1 MKITKREYA
10 IFIPSYWRADNVKT
24 VDSLRKCWYTGEI
37 YIVCSDDDASL
48 EEYKKNFWSNVRVFN
63 KEEYWE
69 KTDTVDSF
77 KSMKTVLYARNAIWD
92 IAKQCWYE
100 YFWVFDDDY
109 TAFNFR
115 RPQWWKLKAKNITN
129 MDYILDCML
138 EYYKKTPF
146 KSIAMWQAGDFIWWV
161 WNALVKWPKRKV
173 MNSFLLSQERRFWYK
188 WTMNDDVTTYTY
200 YWIKWDLFLTVQK
213 VSLIQW
219 LTQQNAWWLTD
230 IYLDKWTYVKSFY
243 TVIVAPSCCKV
254 CMMWNVN
261 KRIHHKMLYTFAFP
275 MILSEKRKK

>member
-1 MKITKREYA
+1 MKIKKREYA
-10 IFIPSYWRADNVKT
+10 IFIPSYNRSDNVKT
-24 VDSLRKCWYTGEI
+24 VDALRKHWYTGEI
-37 YIVCSDDDASL
+37 FIVCSDDDKSL
-48 EEYKKNFWSNVRVFN
+48 LQYKEKYGNSVKVFN

-92 IAKQCWYE
+92 IARECWYE

-115 RPQWWKLKAKNITN
+115 WPQWWKLKAKNIEN

-146 KSIAMWQAGDFIWWV
+146 KSIAMGQAWDFIWWV

-173 MNSFLLSQERRFWYK
+173 MNSFLLSQKRRFRYR

-200 YWIKWDLFLTVQK
+200 YGIRWDLFLTVQK
-213 VSLIQW
+213 VALIQW

-243 TVIVAPSCCKV
+243 TVIVAPSCCKI
-254 CMMWNVN
+254 CTMGNVN
-261 KRIHHKMLYTFAFP
+261 RRIHHKMLYTYAFP
-275 MILSEKRKK
+275 MILSAKWKK